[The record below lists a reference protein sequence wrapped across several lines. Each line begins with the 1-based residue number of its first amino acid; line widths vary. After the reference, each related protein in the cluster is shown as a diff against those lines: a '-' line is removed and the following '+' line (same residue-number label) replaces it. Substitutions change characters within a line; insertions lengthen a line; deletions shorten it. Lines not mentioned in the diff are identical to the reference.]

1 MRLYRCR
8 FCGFKLPVDRSKKG
22 EHSPKYKMGLHYET
36 KHKELL
42 PSMMDG
48 FKFFYYTITGKERGS
63 CVICHKPTEF
73 NRTTMKYSRFC
84 NDPKCKEAYKKQ
96 VDERMIKKYGKVC
109 LLDSPEIQKKM
120 LAARRIS
127 GEYTW
132 SDGKTKF
139 QYTGSYE
146 LDFLK
151 HLDNDLKWPASD
163 LIMPSPHLFT
173 YQYQGKD
180 HFYIPDAFIPSRNL
194 QIEIKDGGAAKNIG
208 QETRDKE
215 RLKDELMRSCSNLY
229 NYIKIEA
236 KDYNEFNELVSKGDN
251 E

>member
-1 MRLYRCR
+1 MRFYRCR

-42 PSMMDG
+42 PEQMDG
-48 FKFFYYTITGKERGS
+48 FRFFYYTLTGKERGS

-73 NRTTMKYSRFC
+73 NRATMKYSRFC
-84 NDPKCKEAYKKQ
+84 KDPKCKETYKKQ
-96 VDERMIKKYGKVC
+96 VDERMIHKYGKVT

-127 GEYTW
+127 GVYTW

-151 HLDNDLKWPASD
+151 HLDLE
-163 LIMPSPHLFT
+163 LPSPHLFT
-173 YQYQGKD
+173 YTYNDKE
-180 HFYIPDAFIPSRNL
+180 HFYIPDAFLPSRNM
-194 QIEIKDGGAAKNIG
+194 QVEIKDGGAAKNIG
-208 QETRDKE
+208 AETREKE
-215 RLKDELMRSCSNLY
+215 RLKDELMKSCSNLY

-236 KDYNEFNELVSKGDN
+236 KDYTKFDEIIAKGDT
-251 E
+251 